1 MKTKKFAAMSA
12 ALLISASTMGYL
24 PQGSIKISNVI
35 ANAAE
40 EEKITSVEINE
51 ANFPDENFREYV
63 KENFDT
69 DGDVV
74 LSVKE
79 LDNVH
84 TININN
90 KNIADLTGLEHF
102 TALTG
107 LYCENN
113 QLTSLDL
120 SKNTL
125 LVGLK
130 CSKNKL
136 TSLNLNGCTQLNK
149 LYCDNNQLTTLDIKS
164 NILLTALHCSN
175 NQLTNLGV
183 SNNKKLTSLYCN
195 NNMLSIL
202 DVSNNNALMYLSCS
216 GNQLSAIDV
225 SQNNALDQ
233 LYCSGNQITSL
244 DVSNNIALTNFN
256 CNGNQL
262 KALDVSKNT
271 ALKFLYCSKNQL
283 ADLNVNNNKE
293 LIDLQCSNNQL
304 TTLNTKQNTKLKD
317 LRCNE
322 NQLTSLDLSNNLSLK
337 SYPSH
342 YQNNKYIINL
352 TDNTFDLSTLPAG
365 FDVKK
370 ASEWTNA
377 TVEENILTIKDV
389 AKEVTYKYDCG
400 YDTYATFTLIPAS
413 SADTSNSVAIDAT
426 NFPDENFRKFVKNY
440 YDKDDDGVL
449 STEEIAAVTE
459 MTLIDYI
466 SHSKIEVS
474 DLKGIEYFTNLE
486 LLDCH
491 TQNLKELDLSR
502 NTSLKALDCR
512 ENQLTTLDLSN
523 NTALTSLKC
532 DNNQLTELDLSNNT
546 ELLALFC
553 NENQLTILNVSKNTM
568 LYRLECS
575 KNQLTTIDTSN
586 NTNLQTLMCDENQLT
601 TIDISNNTLLDYLS
615 CNQNQ
620 LKTIDISKNE
630 ELDFLKCNQNQ
641 LTSIDTHGRS
651 LSLEIFDNKYEIA
664 LTNNSFDLSTLPGGF
679 DAAKAS
685 EWTNV
690 TVEGNI
696 LTVIDDTKYVTYDY
710 DCGKGITL
718 SFTLFTQNCTEKPN
732 TEKTDVKIDKTN
744 FPDKAFRQYI
754 TEKIDDDKDGTLSY
768 SEAMA
773 VSTMFISELGI
784 SDLTGLQYFKN
795 LQTLGCS
802 DNDLTQLD
810 ISENKALTHLYC
822 DNNNLTTLDTS
833 NNPFLYALFCHHN
846 NLTNLDVRNNTEL
859 SVLWCSYNQLTTLDV
874 SKNTAL
880 KDLGC
885 DNNQLTSLDLSNNK
899 ILNGDEIIFATDNNK
914 YKINLTNNTFD
925 LSTLPAGFDIT
936 KASEWTN
943 GTVKD
948 NILTVN
954 DISKEVTYKY
964 DCGHETIE
972 IFTLIPTNES
982 VTPPTQEIKVTLKG
996 DANCDGK
1003 VTIADATAIL
1013 QSLGNPDKY
1022 NLSAQGEKNADVTG
1036 NDGVMPSDAV
1046 MIQAYDAK
1054 MIDEF

>member
-1 MKTKKFAAMSA
+1 MKKFAAMSA

-90 KNIADLTGLEHF
+90 KNIADLTGIEHF

-370 ASEWTNA
+370 ASEWTNS
-377 TVEENILTIKDV
+377 TVKDNILTVKDIS
-389 AKEVTYKYDCG
+389 KEVTYKYDCG
-400 YDTYATFTLIPAS
+400 YDTYAT
-413 SADTSNSVAIDAT
+413 
-426 NFPDENFRKFVKNY
+426 
-440 YDKDDDGVL
+440 
-449 STEEIAAVTE
+449 
-459 MTLIDYI
+459 
-466 SHSKIEVS
+466 
-474 DLKGIEYFTNLE
+474 
-486 LLDCH
+486 
-491 TQNLKELDLSR
+491 
-502 NTSLKALDCR
+502 
-512 ENQLTTLDLSN
+512 
-523 NTALTSLKC
+523 
-532 DNNQLTELDLSNNT
+532 
-546 ELLALFC
+546 
-553 NENQLTILNVSKNTM
+553 
-568 LYRLECS
+568 
-575 KNQLTTIDTSN
+575 
-586 NTNLQTLMCDENQLT
+586 
-601 TIDISNNTLLDYLS
+601 
-615 CNQNQ
+615 
-620 LKTIDISKNE
+620 
-630 ELDFLKCNQNQ
+630 
-641 LTSIDTHGRS
+641 
-651 LSLEIFDNKYEIA
+651 
-664 LTNNSFDLSTLPGGF
+664 
-679 DAAKAS
+679 
-685 EWTNV
+685 
-690 TVEGNI
+690 
-696 LTVIDDTKYVTYDY
+696 
-710 DCGKGITL
+710 
-718 SFTLFTQNCTEKPN
+718 
-732 TEKTDVKIDKTN
+732 
-744 FPDKAFRQYI
+744 
-754 TEKIDDDKDGTLSY
+754 
-768 SEAMA
+768 
-773 VSTMFISELGI
+773 
-784 SDLTGLQYFKN
+784 
-795 LQTLGCS
+795 
-802 DNDLTQLD
+802 
-810 ISENKALTHLYC
+810 
-822 DNNNLTTLDTS
+822 
-833 NNPFLYALFCHHN
+833 
-846 NLTNLDVRNNTEL
+846 
-859 SVLWCSYNQLTTLDV
+859 
-874 SKNTAL
+874 
-880 KDLGC
+880 
-885 DNNQLTSLDLSNNK
+885 
-899 ILNGDEIIFATDNNK
+899 
-914 YKINLTNNTFD
+914 
-925 LSTLPAGFDIT
+925 
-936 KASEWTN
+936 
-943 GTVKD
+943 
-948 NILTVN
+948 
-954 DISKEVTYKY
+954 
-964 DCGHETIE
+964 
-972 IFTLIPTNES
+972 FTLIPTNES

-1054 MIDEF
+1054 IIDEF